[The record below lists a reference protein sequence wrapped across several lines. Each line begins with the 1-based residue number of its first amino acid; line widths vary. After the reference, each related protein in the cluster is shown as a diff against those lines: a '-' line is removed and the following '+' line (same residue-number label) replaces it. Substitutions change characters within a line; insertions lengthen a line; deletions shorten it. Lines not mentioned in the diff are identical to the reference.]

1 MVAVIVIV
9 IVVMVLVAG
18 FVVWE
23 SREGRRALHERLED
37 ERRSLQERL
46 EEQRRSLQERME
58 RMDGRLD
65 QSLENTASRMKE
77 IGEELR
83 GMRDSATQI
92 LDVGRSISSLQ
103 DILRPPKVR
112 GGLGEMLL
120 ARLLEQILPKAN
132 YRLQHRFRSGE
143 AVDAA
148 IDLGLALVPVDA
160 KFPLESFARMSAA
173 ESEEERAR
181 VRREFVRAV
190 KGHIDSVAKYIRP
203 DEGTFDFALMYI
215 PAENVYYEIIVK
227 GEGETDGGL
236 QEYALERRVIPVS
249 PNSFYAYLRAI
260 VLGLRGLRV
269 EREAQQI
276 LGHLGRLKGDFG
288 RFRDEFGVLGRH
300 LTNARNK
307 YDDLDRKVER
317 FGDRLAVPLK
327 GEEEEQLSL
336 PTAEAAT
343 AVDEK

>member
-1 MVAVIVIV
+1 MIAVIVIAIVV
-9 IVVMVLVAG
+9 IVLLAG
-18 FVVWE
+18 FVLWE
-23 SREGRRALHERLED
+23 SREGRRALHERLE
-37 ERRSLQERL
+37 
-46 EEQRRSLQERME
+46 EQRRSLQERMD

-120 ARLLEQILPKAN
+120 ARLLEQILPQAN

-160 KFPLESFARMSAA
+160 KFPMESFARMSAA
-173 ESEEERAR
+173 GSEEERSR
-181 VRREFVRAV
+181 LRRDFVKAV

-203 DEGTFDFALMYI
+203 DEGTFDFALMYV
-215 PAENVYYEIIVK
+215 PAENVYYEMIVK
-227 GEGETDGGL
+227 GEGETDAGV

-276 LGHLGRLKGDFG
+276 LGHLGRLRGDFG
-288 RFRDEFGVLGRH
+288 RFRGEFEVLGRH

-307 YDDLDRKVER
+307 YDDLDRTVER
-317 FGDRLAVPLK
+317 FGDRLALQLK
-327 GEEEEQLSL
+327 GEEPEQLTL
-336 PTAEAAT
+336 PTAEAA
-343 AVDEK
+343 AAADEQPQG